1 MSFRA
6 SSAERWSRLSL
17 GLLLLAQSIT
27 ALEYWGKLA
36 ALTTKDGLSLP
47 YGFPLAISSGLPF
60 PSTLGASFLIGVWLS
75 AAVVTWLSRRAVL
88 GLAVMVLINGYLLV
102 LDQQTYSNHLF
113 LLFLLGA
120 IRLFASAPLAG
131 LWEMPVLLL
140 KTQITAVYLFA
151 AVSKLNPDF
160 LSGGILGRELYASG
174 FSPGYWTPP
183 PEVLCLA
190 AAGVVLAEL
199 ALAGGLWLARWRGCF
214 MAMGMALHAGMVLL
228 MPGEERLGIVAF
240 ALACISVYPLF
251 VMEGSAQT
259 AFPSQDSSFP
269 KWGRWLPKEP
279 RLGQGTSGALEAAG
293 Q

>member
-1 MSFRA
+1 
-6 SSAERWSRLSL
+6 
-17 GLLLLAQSIT
+17 
-27 ALEYWGKLA
+27 
-36 ALTTKDGLSLP
+36 
-47 YGFPLAISSGLPF
+47 
-60 PSTLGASFLIGVWLS
+60 
-75 AAVVTWLSRRAVL
+75 LSRRAVS

-120 IRLFASAPLAG
+120 IWLLASAPPGGPREL
-131 LWEMPVLLL
+131 PVLLL

-199 ALAGGLWLARWRGCF
+199 ALAGGLWLARWRGF
-214 MAMGMALHAGMVLL
+214 IMVMGMALHAGMVLL
-228 MPGEERLGIVAF
+228 MPGEERLGIAAF

-251 VMEGSAQT
+251 VMEGSARNRIPVPV
-259 AFPSQDSSFP
+259 FKFP
-269 KWGRWLPKEP
+269 KVGEMAS
-279 RLGQGTSGALEAAG
+279 QGAQVG
-293 Q
+293 